1 MRDRSAATCSSA
13 TPAMGRST
21 PTRSSPTDRGSGA
34 GGLRDSS
41 GRAISID
48 GLWGIGFGNNGAA
61 GPPTTLYFVT
71 GPNDEEDG
79 LFGSI
84 TAN

>member
-1 MRDRSAATCSSA
+1 MTDFAH
-13 TPAMGRST
+13 
-21 PTRSSPTDRGSGA
+21 PT
-34 GGLRDSS
+34 GLRNSS
-41 GRAISID
+41 GRTISID

-61 GPPTTLYFVT
+61 GPSTTLYFAA
-71 GPNDEEDG
+71 GPNDEADG